1 MAYTIDKY
9 NNTQL
14 TVVED
19 GTIDQTTDLK
29 LVGKNYAGYGEI
41 QNENFVFLLENFS
54 GANAPP
60 KAISGQIWFDSSTRK
75 LKFYDGTKF
84 RTTGGAE
91 ISATEP
97 SGLTT
102 GDFWWDTTNEQL
114 YAYNGTTFILVGP
127 QNVGETVT
135 QWQSASVNDNLG
147 TSRAIIK
154 AVINDETTMIV
165 SNQTFTIDSTDV
177 TNAIAGFDII
187 KQGMTLKNTVN
198 STGGVTST
206 NFIYWGTSSNALKL
220 GGIDAGNFIQTGDAN
235 FTTLAE
241 FADVGIAVG
250 DSNDL
255 RIKIENGNEAV
266 IANEVGTLI
275 SIRATNTLG
284 VIKNPLKIYSNS
296 VIPGLAADNVSTEAV
311 TLGNADHMFSNI
323 YATNFTGTSEK
334 TTALV
339 VNGTS
344 RAGSETIAN
353 GTVATR
359 TAASEV
365 VNAQTIPAGSLKAN
379 YFVGISTQA
388 QYADLAEKYTTDE
401 EHSVGTAM
409 AICTHPDHEAAPAT
423 GNDISIGVVSDSP
436 AYLMNAE
443 SEGQIIGLKGRVPIR
458 IIGAVE
464 KGNAVY
470 VGEDGVCQTNN
481 SKGQHIVGIAL
492 ASNSDK
498 GEKLVECVLKV

>member
-91 ISATEP
+91 ISATQP

-388 QYADLAEKYTTDE
+388 QYADLAEKYTTAE

-464 KGNAVY
+464 KGDVVY
-470 VGEDGVCQTNN
+470 VGEYGVCQTNN
-481 SKGQHIVGIAL
+481 LEGQHIVGIAL